1 MCIVR
6 HDFSTDFFP
15 GVRPPQTQAAAH
27 TQTVV
32 TLTLLRI
39 KLVRARQED
48 GDYIDPKLEAF
59 VQRHIKLCNG
69 MSTNAIKVLRKR
81 VTKLV
86 VEGMIGMAHAARA
99 MRHGPCRMGNLSY
112 SQVAA

>member
-1 MCIVR
+1 MY
-6 HDFSTDFFP
+6 
-15 GVRPPQTQAAAH
+15 RPPRLFHRLLPWRAAAADAGSRPH
-27 TQTVV
+27 ADGGDADSFAV
-32 TLTLLRI
+32 